1 MQRRTFLSTVALGS
15 VAGAASAL
23 TVANPALAATTPA
36 AGADTPTTSGAAT
49 DVAAHAT
56 SGSRPFPTYFSL
68 PDGFQPEGIA
78 IGPGDVAYFGSRLD
92 GSIYHASLRTGRG
105 KVFSDGP
112 GTPSLGMKTD
122 SSGRLY
128 VAGGTGGDARI
139 IDTRSGEVLA
149 SYRFATGTSFVNDV
163 VLTRDAA
170 WFTDSANAVLYALP
184 RKRRRLPSQDDV
196 VRVPLRGD
204 IEYAAGTNA
213 NGITETPDG
222 SGLLVVQSVTGKLFR
237 VDTRTGGTR
246 EVDLG
251 GDVLTNGDGLLLH
264 GHTLY
269 AVLNRLNTVAVL
281 WVDRAGLWARVIQR
295 RTDPRFDVPTTMA
308 AFGSRLYLPNARFT
322 TPPEPTTEYS
332 VVAIRRW

>member
-23 TVANPALAATTPA
+23 TVAEPALAATTPA
-36 AGADTPTTSGAAT
+36 TPADTPAPSAG
-49 DVAAHAT
+49 AHAT

-105 KVFSDGP
+105 KILSEGP

-122 SSGRLY
+122 STGRLY

-149 SYRFATGTSFVNDV
+149 SYWFATGTSFVNDV

-184 RKRRRLPSQDDV
+184 RKHRRLPSQDDV
-196 VRVPLRGD
+196 VRVPLQGD
-204 IEYAAGTNA
+204 IEYATGTNA
-213 NGITETPDG
+213 NGITETPDR
-222 SGLLVVQSVTGKLFR
+222 SGLLVVQSVTGMLFQ
-237 VDTRTGGTR
+237 VDPRTGVTR

-251 GDVLTNGDGLLLH
+251 GEVLTHGDGLLLH
-264 GHTLY
+264 GRTLY
-269 AVLNRLNTVAVL
+269 AVQNRLNTVAVL
-281 WVDRAGLWARVIQR
+281 WVDRTGLRARVVQR
-295 RTDPRFDVPTTMA
+295 RTDPRFNVPTTMA

-322 TPPEPTTEYS
+322 TPPEPTTKYS